1 MVTTIYLKSS
11 SRKSGST
18 KFRWSSKVQELRKL
32 LRMVSFGFGSFHFDE
47 RKGLVDD
54 GELIPL
60 SPLQHRMLA
69 AFCRQPNCLLS
80 KEELMREVWN
90 HTFVSDVS
98 LARTVHELRQKL
110 GGGHASKQLI
120 ASIYGKG
127 YIFTAS
133 RACVPGHR
141 FAVLAGA
148 GGMVD

>member
-80 KEELMREVWN
+80 KEELMRE
-90 HTFVSDVS
+90 
-98 LARTVHELRQKL
+98 RTVHELRQKL